1 MQCVANQWYKGQ
13 TGKALC
19 YSLLIQWPYFSAL
32 MGYSSC
38 FDPARMQLGF
48 NPVRDV
54 INMATCL
61 GAYVHRCFPAPAQPS
76 EEDWDDWV
84 VLYTSEE
91 LVKVCWSQICT
102 HAGTMCYPIA
112 CCLLLLYLE
121 VYS

>member
-54 INMATCL
+54 IIYGNMPGRLCPPVFSCASTAIRGGL
-61 GAYVHRCFPAPAQPS
+61 G
-76 EEDWDDWV
+76 
-84 VLYTSEE
+84 
-91 LVKVCWSQICT
+91 
-102 HAGTMCYPIA
+102 
-112 CCLLLLYLE
+112 
-121 VYS
+121 